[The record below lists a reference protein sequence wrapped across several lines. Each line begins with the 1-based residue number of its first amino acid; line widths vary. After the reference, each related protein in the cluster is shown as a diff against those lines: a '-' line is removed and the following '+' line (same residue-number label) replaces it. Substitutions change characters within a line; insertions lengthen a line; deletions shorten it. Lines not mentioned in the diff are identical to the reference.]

1 MDTLREQT
9 NEKMIAVAIKAA
21 ETIGVLAEGMGT
33 EFKGCALKC
42 FIVRSDGFSHYS
54 LSLSL
59 SKVRPASGK

>member
-33 EFKGCALKC
+33 EFKGCALKGLL
-42 FIVRSDGFSHYS
+42 FVRMAS
-54 LSLSL
+54 LTTLS
-59 SKVRPASGK
+59 

>member
-42 FIVRSDGFSHYS
+42 FIIRSDAS
-54 LSLSL
+54 LTTLS
-59 SKVRPASGK
+59 